1 MQSLTENKRMSVELV
16 EMQNEGTENLLFNSR
31 EFQTIR
37 FFLRLLSL
45 WRPASASFVECYI
58 YPMLVNLLLLVTG
71 PIRNALRSTEKTS
84 WINME
89 TLFVGHEVAVWLGH
103 ILGNR
108 YFSTRDLETN
118 VLKTKNVLLV
128 GVKKP
133 LYRMIKR
140 LNIVVVLSITFF
152 TIMLLTLFFTTQ
164 LLWYKGDER
173 FSSQIPHIHGVM
185 DRIVY
190 ALVPFSV
197 FYDLGIGL
205 ALSWTLG
212 LLYCSY
218 AARLKILENV
228 FLKWNDSTVAA
239 VSLFIRV
246 YAHPVQSSWKRI
258 SLWFLVHN
266 IVLLVLPLY
275 GYSLAQA
282 ITGRAYHSK
291 HLPEFICYLVF
302 TMTIWFT
309 PIFIGQL
316 FKSRECKFSERINN
330 ISPWLL
336 EVHKQDESYVTN
348 DPGTETC
355 NEFQPLLGQENNKS
369 CLQNNNDCATSS
381 THKVVNY
388 YEYTF
393 MKRGEEFQ
401 NFRRFLE
408 GRTLGLVSN
417 GYAVQ
422 LNLSLVSF
430 IGAVISFIMQ
440 INHWKSNE
448 MTHNNGNCTA

>member
-1 MQSLTENKRMSVELV
+1 MAVDFV
-16 EMQNEGTENLLFNSR
+16 EMENVGTENLSFNSR
-31 EFQTIR
+31 QFQIIR

-45 WRPASASFVECYI
+45 WRPASASFVECYV
-58 YPMLVNLLLLVTG
+58 YPMLVNLLLITTG
-71 PIRNALRSTEKTS
+71 PIRNLLRTLKEPS
-84 WINME
+84 WPNVEIVFM
-89 TLFVGHEVAVWLGH
+89 GHEIAVWLGH

-118 VLKTKNVLLV
+118 VLKPKNVLLV
-128 GVKKP
+128 EVQKP

-140 LNIVVVLSITFF
+140 LNIAVVFSTTFF
-152 TIMLLTLFFTTQ
+152 TIMLWTLFYTTRT
-164 LLWYKGDER
+164 LSVKGDER
-173 FSSQIPHIHGVM
+173 FSSQTPHIHGVM
-185 DRIVY
+185 DRILY
-190 ALVPFSV
+190 ALVPFLI

-228 FLKWNDSTVAA
+228 FLKWKDSADNA
-239 VSLFIRV
+239 VSLFIHV
-246 YAHPVQSSWKRI
+246 YAHPVQRSWKRI

-266 IVLLVLPLY
+266 IVVLVLPLY

-291 HLPEFICYLVF
+291 HLPEFICYFVF
-302 TMTIWFT
+302 TMTIWLT

-336 EVHKQDESYVTN
+336 EVHEHDVPRVTANCGTKICN
-348 DPGTETC
+348 D
-355 NEFQPLLGQENNKS
+355 FQSSSSHENTKGN
-369 CLQNNNDCATSS
+369 LQNNNDCATTS
-381 THKVVNY
+381 TDNVANY
-388 YEYTF
+388 DEYTF
-393 MKRGEEFQ
+393 VKRGKEFQ
-401 NFRRFLE
+401 NFRRFLK
-408 GRTLGLVSN
+408 GRTLGLVSY

-430 IGAVISFIMQ
+430 IGAVISFILQ
-440 INHWKSNE
+440 INHWKSGE
-448 MTHNNGNCTA
+448 MTRNIGNCTA